1 MLIDHLFLTN
11 LEIKKR
17 MVLKMTLSF
26 LGAPLGYVVYYIY
39 KLTNNYAVSIII
51 FTIIL
56 RIVLIPMAIK
66 QQKSLA
72 RTSAFQ
78 PYINEIN
85 KKYAKNIV
93 KKNEELQKF
102 YKIHNINPAAG
113 CLPMFLPLIV
123 LFGMLDV
130 VYRPLTHIS
139 RLAPEI
145 VEKAINILKETNSEI
160 NVSNS
165 SIQLNLISDVINSPS
180 NYESLGSDVVSSI
193 QNIDLNFLGF
203 NIGEIAKINSITV
216 LFPILALIFSFLQVL
231 ISYKTNSMPSTNSGS
246 PSFKFI
252 MFTMP
257 LFSIWISLTVPIGV
271 SLYWIVGYILQIVQ
285 ILILNKICNMNEL
298 REKVV
303 LEIEE
308 IRKKSKKK
316 KKKID
321 VEKGEE
327 EILTEKDRLNNA
339 RKILAEKYDE

>member
-1 MLIDHLFLTN
+1 MNF
-11 LEIKKR
+11 
-17 MVLKMTLSF
+17 SF

-51 FTIIL
+51 FTILL

-85 KKYAKNIV
+85 KKYAKNIT

-130 VYRPLTHIS
+130 VYRPLVHIS
-139 RLAPEI
+139 RLSPEVI
-145 VEKAINILKETNSEI
+145 ENAMNIFKNFNPEVNI
-160 NVSNS
+160 SNS
-165 SIQLNLISDVINSPS
+165 TVQLNLISDVVNFPFR
-180 NYESLGSDVVSSI
+180 YESLGSDIVNSI
-193 QNIDLNFLGF
+193 QSIDLNFFGF

-216 LFPILALIFSFLQVL
+216 LFPILALIFSFLQVI
-231 ISYKTNSMPSTNSGS
+231 ISYKTNSMPNTNAGS

-257 LFSIWISLTVPIGV
+257 IFSIWISLTVPIGV
-271 SLYWIVGYILQIVQ
+271 SLYWIVGYILQIIQ
-285 ILILNKICNMNEL
+285 ILILNKICNMSEL

-303 LEIEE
+303 AEIEE
-308 IRKKSKKK
+308 IRKKSKRKK
-316 KKKID
+316 GGTT
-321 VEKGEE
+321 EKTGDEA
-327 EILTEKDRLNNA
+327 LTEKERLNNA
-339 RKILAEKYDE
+339 RKILSSKYDEWFLIFGGS

>member
-1 MLIDHLFLTN
+1 MS
-11 LEIKKR
+11 
-17 MVLKMTLSF
+17 LSF
-26 LGAPLGYVVYYIY
+26 LGAPLGHVVYYIY

-85 KKYAKNIV
+85 RKYAKNIA

-130 VYRPLTHIS
+130 VYRPLVHIS
-139 RLAPEI
+139 RLSPEI
-145 VEKAINILKETNSEI
+145 IEKALNIFKNANPGV
-160 NVSNS
+160 NVSHS
-165 SIQLNLISDVINSPS
+165 TIQLNLISDVVNSPF
-180 NYESLGSDVVSSI
+180 NYESLGSDVVNSI
-193 QNIDLNFLGF
+193 QNIDLNFFGF

-231 ISYKTNSMPSTNSGS
+231 ISYKTNSMPNTTAGS

-257 LFSIWISLTVPIGV
+257 LFSVWISLTVPIGV
-271 SLYWIVGYILQIVQ
+271 SLYWIVGYILQIAQNLV
-285 ILILNKICNMNEL
+285 LNKICNVNEL
-298 REKVV
+298 REKVIA
-303 LEIEE
+303 EIEE
-308 IRKKSKKK
+308 IKKKSKRNKK
-316 KKKID
+316 KLN
-321 VEKGEE
+321 EKSEE
-327 EILTEKDRLNNA
+327 KILTEQERLNNA
-339 RKILAEKYDE
+339 RKNLALKYDD

>member
-1 MLIDHLFLTN
+1 MS
-11 LEIKKR
+11 
-17 MVLKMTLSF
+17 LSF

-39 KLTNNYAVSIII
+39 QLTNNYAVSIII
-51 FTIIL
+51 FTIML
-56 RIVLIPMAIK
+56 RIVLVPMAIK

-85 KKYAKNIV
+85 KKYAKNIT

-130 VYRPLTHIS
+130 VYRPLVHIA
-139 RLAPEI
+139 RLSPEVI
-145 VEKAINILKETNSEI
+145 ENAMNIFKEANSGV

-165 SIQLNLISDVINSPS
+165 SIQLNLISDVVNFPFR
-180 NYESLGSDVVSSI
+180 YESLGGDVLSSI

-203 NIGEIAKINSITV
+203 NIGEIAKINSVTV

-231 ISYKTNSMPSTNSGS
+231 ISYKTNSMPNTTAGS

-257 LFSIWISLTVPIGV
+257 LFSVWISLTVPIGV
-271 SLYWIVGYILQIVQ
+271 SLYWIVGYVLQIVQ
-285 ILILNKICNMNEL
+285 VLILNKICNMAEL
-298 REKVV
+298 REQVV
-303 LEIEE
+303 KEIEE
-308 IRKKSKKK
+308 IRKKTKKK
-316 KKKID
+316 KKHDDEKI
-321 VEKGEE
+321 EK
-327 EILTEKDRLNNA
+327 EILTDNERLNNA
-339 RKILAEKYDE
+339 RKVLAEKYDE